1 MLYFSHPPYYHRSVD
16 SEGERKYLADRV
28 RSLEKQCELL
38 KSQNDFQLRSF
49 ESKMKMKNAEMATQ
63 KVK

>member
-1 MLYFSHPPYYHRSVD
+1 MLYIDLPSYSYPSVD